1 MSQQIN
7 LLIQERE
14 QKSTLL
20 PSLMGIGLVL
30 IVLLFYWGLQ
40 HIETVKI
47 QHAAEQ
53 SAQQLNAAKNN
64 LQALQQKMA
73 SGGKAGDLDVEIA
86 ALKARSEA
94 GQEIL
99 SLLQK
104 GELGSSEGYAGYLTK
119 LVMIS
124 ENDLWLTNVTISNAG
139 KNMSIAGRALKSE
152 SVIHYAQRLNQQFS
166 DYGVQFTSI
175 EMTPEVFGK
184 DDTASPPLSTV
195 VFKLF

>member
-14 QKSTLL
+14 QKSTLI
-20 PSLMGIGLVL
+20 PSLLGIGLVL

-40 HIETVKI
+40 HIKTVKI
-47 QHAAEQ
+47 QDAAAE
-53 SAQQLNAAKNN
+53 SAQQLLAAKTS
-64 LQALQQKMA
+64 LQALQQKLA
-73 SGGKAGDLDVEIA
+73 SGEKVGDMDAEIT
-86 ALKARSEA
+86 ALKTRSEA

-104 GELGSSEGYAGYLTK
+104 GELGNTEGYAGYLTK

-139 KNMSIAGRALKSE
+139 KNMSIAGRALNSE

-166 DYGVQFTSI
+166 DYGVQFTAV